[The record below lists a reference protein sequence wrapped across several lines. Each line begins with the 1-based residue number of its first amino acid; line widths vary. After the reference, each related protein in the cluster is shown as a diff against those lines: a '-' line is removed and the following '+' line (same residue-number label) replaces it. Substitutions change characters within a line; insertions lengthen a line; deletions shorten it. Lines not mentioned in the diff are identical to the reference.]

1 MVVAVALAR
10 WCSGEGWAAL
20 VPQWATMR
28 DGLLLDLSARKK
40 GVQVRPA
47 MMRRSGKIQLVGS
60 AA

>member
-1 MVVAVALAR
+1 
-10 WCSGEGWAAL
+10 
-20 VPQWATMR
+20 MR